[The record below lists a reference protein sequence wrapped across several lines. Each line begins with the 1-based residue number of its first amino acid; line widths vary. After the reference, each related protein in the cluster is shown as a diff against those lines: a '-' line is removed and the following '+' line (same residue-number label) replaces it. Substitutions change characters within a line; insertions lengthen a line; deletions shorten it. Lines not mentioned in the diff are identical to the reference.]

1 MCIYNKENQFFL
13 DISMNE
19 PRSDLKLGFSQESMT
34 VSPTLSK
41 PTSPKISHLANAN
54 SGQGTPKKLRF
65 AMEED
70 EDMEPEKTQREPL
83 VLSAKK
89 LRFSDGESKAGPS
102 KTLGSPTSPKSAL
115 ARTPIR
121 PVKDRSPTP
130 ER

>member
-1 MCIYNKENQFFL
+1 MFL
-13 DISMNE
+13 DISINE
-19 PRSDLKLGFSQESMT
+19 PYSDLKLSFSQESMA
-34 VSPTLSK
+34 VSLSVGK
-41 PTSPKISHLANAN
+41 PASTKVTHLANAN

-65 AMEED
+65 AMEDD
-70 EDMEPEKTQREPL
+70 EDLEPVKTQREPL

-89 LRFSDGESKAGPS
+89 LRFPDRDSKAGPS
-102 KTLGSPTSPKSAL
+102 KTLGSPTSPKSAM